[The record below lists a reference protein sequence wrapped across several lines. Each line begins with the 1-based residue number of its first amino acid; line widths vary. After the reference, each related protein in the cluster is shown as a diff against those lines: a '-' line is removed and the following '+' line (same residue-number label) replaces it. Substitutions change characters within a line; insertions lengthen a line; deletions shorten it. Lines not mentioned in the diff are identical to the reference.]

1 MFKIER
7 RSPET
12 KWYEVMLSPF
22 ESMSEALK
30 YIERYSKYYPDEDK
44 NYRITCTQINAIQEP

>member
-22 ESMSEALK
+22 KSMPEALS
-30 YIERYSKYYPDEDK
+30 YIEQYSKYYPDEDK
-44 NYRITCTQINAIQEP
+44 NYRITNVKLNVTQEM

>member
-12 KWYEVMLSPF
+12 QWYEVMLSPF
-22 ESMSEALK
+22 KDFAEVLN
-30 YIERYSKYYPDEDK
+30 YIEQYSKYYPDEDK
-44 NYRITCTQINAIQEP
+44 NYRITCAQLDPTQKI